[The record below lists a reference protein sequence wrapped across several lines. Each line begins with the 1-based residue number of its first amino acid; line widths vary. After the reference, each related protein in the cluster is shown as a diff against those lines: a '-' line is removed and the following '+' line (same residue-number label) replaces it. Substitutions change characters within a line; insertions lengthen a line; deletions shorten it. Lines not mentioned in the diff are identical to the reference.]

1 MRKTSTPYARMPVH
15 GLVRRAEG
23 IGAFFATLVQFRYP
37 KGGWNSSPKQRK
49 RAGRSYRSR
58 SAAPKCRR
66 QIFQS
71 SPRIQEE
78 RLGFIDEIGRSG
90 VDLAVRIIS
99 PSVAACLLSACAAQ
113 PVQPVWMKKGASES
127 DFDQDRRACTLEL
140 RQRPLRATNQALY
153 DACMGARGWKQ
164 TAQAAT
170 QPPRNSPSA
179 F

>member
-37 KGGWNSSPKQRK
+37 KGVWNSFP
-49 RAGRSYRSR
+49 RSYRSR

-78 RLGFIDEIGRSG
+78 RLGFINETERSG
-90 VDLAVRIIS
+90 FSRAAHITECCGL
-99 PSVAACLLSACAAQ
+99 PSVGLRSAAGPAGL
-113 PVQPVWMKKGASES
+113 
-127 DFDQDRRACTLEL
+127 DQERRVGK
-140 RQRPLRATNQALY
+140 R
-153 DACMGARGWKQ
+153 
-164 TAQAAT
+164 
-170 QPPRNSPSA
+170 